1 MISKEKIIHRAKTT
15 LILEAEAIQDLAKSI
30 DDEFYK
36 IVNLIHKSSGRII
49 ITGIGKSGVIGMKI
63 VATMNS
69 TGTPSIFMH
78 AVDAIHGDL
87 GVVQKNDIVI
97 CISKSGN
104 SPEIKA
110 LIPYLKND
118 GNLLIGMTEDEN
130 SFLGINADFN
140 LITPIKKEA
149 CPNNLAPT
157 TSTSVQLAMGDAL
170 SMCLLEL
177 NEFKA
182 KDFAK
187 YHPGGSLGKKL
198 FLTTN
203 DLISSKTFPRVSSN
217 DTVKKVINEITSKRL
232 GATSVIENNKIIGII
247 TDGDIRRMLE
257 KSNNLNSIIASDIMT
272 KNPII
277 VEHNVLASD
286 AIKLMNTKKINHLIV
301 TENSNYIGI
310 IHILDFLKEGI
321 SK

>member
-30 DDEFYK
+30 DYEFYK

-118 GNLLIGMTEDEN
+118 GNLLIGMTEDKN
-130 SFLGINADFN
+130 SFLGINSDFN

-232 GATSVIENNKIIGII
+232 GATSVIENNNIIGII

-301 TENSNYIGI
+301 TKNSNYVGI

-321 SK
+321 S